1 MSGRAGAGVGPSSI
15 HCQWIVLPLHL
26 PPPPCQCVNKGA
38 VEPLI
43 KLLASSDETCICEAA
58 DTLEILAGCDEG
70 VT

>member
-1 MSGRAGAGVGPSSI
+1 MPMDCIAAASCRPS
-15 HCQWIVLPLHL
+15 PF
-26 PPPPCQCVNKGA
+26 PQCVNKGA